1 MSRNSQGPTVYLHI
15 GTPKSGTTYLQSRFS
30 VNHERA
36 VAQGMLWP
44 GPSWGRH
51 VNAVR
56 DLRRLEKGETLPA
69 GGAWDK
75 LAREATG
82 WGGDSVLISMEWM
95 ASLTPYQLR
104 AALESLEPARVEV
117 ILTVRDLLRSFV
129 AQGQEMSKNYRTWTW
144 AQLVEEVRGETDG
157 PASRTFWRQQDV
169 PAILRRWLEVVPGDR
184 VHVVTIPPAGADPG
198 VLWERFCSVVGI
210 DGSDF
215 ELPPSD
221 NASLGV
227 VSTTLMQRLNTVAA
241 DRGLSHPVYKKVI
254 HKAVGV
260 DILGPRRKQEEPI
273 ALSEDMDAFLRVRS
287 EQMVADLRT
296 LDVDLV
302 GEWEDL
308 VPSKPLTGRRPED
321 VTDSELLALC
331 MEALV
336 TLGVSTTEEIDDLR
350 RQLGRPDPDEEADAG
365 RAPGVKRALRRA
377 RGAARRTLGETRG
390 QR

>member
-1 MSRNSQGPTVYLHI
+1 MMSRTSQGPTVYLHI

-36 VAQGMLWP
+36 AAQGLLWP

-56 DLRRLEKGETLPA
+56 DLRKLEKGEALRA

-75 LAREATG
+75 LAREARG

-95 ASLTPYQLR
+95 ASLTAHQIR
-104 AALESLEPARVEV
+104 AAVESLQPARVEV

-129 AQGQEMSKNYRTWTW
+129 AQGQEMSKNYRTWPW
-144 AQLVEEVRGETDG
+144 SQLVEEVRGETDG
-157 PASRTFWRQQDV
+157 PAARTFWRQQDV
-169 PAILRRWLEVVPGDR
+169 PSILRRWLEVVPADR
-184 VHVVTIPPAGADPG
+184 VHLVTVPPAGADPG

-210 DGSDF
+210 DGAGFD
-215 ELPPSD
+215 LPPSD

-241 DRGLSHPVYKKVI
+241 AQGLSHPVYKQVL
-254 HKAVGV
+254 HKAIAV
-260 DILGPRRKQEEPI
+260 DTLGPRRKQEDPI
-273 ALSEDMDAFLRVRS
+273 ALSDDMDAFLRERS
-287 EQMVADLRT
+287 GQMVADLKA

-336 TLGVSTTEEIDDLR
+336 TLGVSQSEEIDDLR
-350 RQLGRPDPDEEADAG
+350 RQLGNPDPDGDDDTGPAS
-365 RAPGVKRALRRA
+365 GVKRALRRA
-377 RGAARRTLGETRG
+377 RGAARRTVG
-390 QR
+390 